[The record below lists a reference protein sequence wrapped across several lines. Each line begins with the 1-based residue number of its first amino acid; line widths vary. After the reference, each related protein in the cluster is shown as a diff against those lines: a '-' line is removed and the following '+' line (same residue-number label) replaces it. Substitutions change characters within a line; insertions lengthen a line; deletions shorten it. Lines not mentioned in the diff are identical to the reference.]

1 MTLTAPR
8 QLPTHLLLY
17 SGGGK
22 QRPYQHQRNVFHY
35 QMDFCWTAMLGG
47 TGHLEATDLIVSGIV
62 NHFLSDVMLLCL
74 GLYVFKLPYLDE
86 LACFS
91 QSFM

>member
-1 MTLTAPR
+1 
-8 QLPTHLLLY
+8 
-17 SGGGK
+17 
-22 QRPYQHQRNVFHY
+22 
-35 QMDFCWTAMLGG
+35 MLGG

-86 LACFS
+86 LARFS
-91 QSFM
+91 PSFM